1 MNKLNTF
8 GMFEDFAQALKKI
21 SSSQKTAFFATLII
35 GFATHLYKFTNYLPN
50 NDSVYNLYAK
60 QDIIQSG
67 RWFLAIPAGLSSDFD
82 LPMITGILSVL
93 YIALAV
99 IVLVSLFNIQNKF
112 VICIVSGITVAYPS
126 ITAIF
131 FYGYTSDAYMLALFF
146 AALAVFLTKFGEKKV
161 WQLTISAL
169 LVCLT
174 AAIYQ
179 AFIQYYLILIIVYF
193 VYSVLTD
200 EISLKQAWQY
210 IVKQIAVFAVGMG
223 AYYAIWKIILHF
235 TNYEAG
241 AYLGLGSVKISIN
254 TIRSGFI
261 RGLNEL
267 LYFITEMN
275 LSRTKL
281 SFYCAANIMLIG
293 ACCIAILTAII
304 KTKLYKKTALFLT
317 VVGALLIS
325 LPCTVM
331 WDMVGEKGTATTR
344 TLICLSLFFVLT
356 VLLFD
361 KFFDIRCK
369 NLFGIFAILVVCN
382 YSIMAN
388 VSYFTLNRT
397 AMVSAYK
404 ANELMI
410 SIHEYEQQYNINR
423 IAFIGEGSSNY
434 PVVNNENVYKERTNY
449 YQKYHLLAFYGDLLF
464 DDSHAYYYLTNYCG
478 MDLEYVDRNDLLAL
492 QEEKQVQALA
502 VWPSSD
508 SFTVIDDILVV
519 KLSDNTN
526 YWWLDE

>member
-1 MNKLNTF
+1 
-8 GMFEDFAQALKKI
+8 MFENYISTLKKFKTN
-21 SSSQKTAFFATLII
+21 QKTAFIATIII

-131 FYGYTSDAYMLALFF
+131 FYGYTSDAYMLALLF
-146 AALAVFLTKFGEKKV
+146 AVIAVYLARFGEKKI
-161 WQLTISAL
+161 WKLALSAL

-174 AAIYQ
+174 CAIYQ
-179 AFIQYYLILIIVYF
+179 AFIQYYLILIIIYF
-193 VYSVLTD
+193 VYYVFTSD
-200 EISLKQAWQY
+200 ISLKQAWLY
-210 IVKQIAVFAVGMG
+210 IAKQIAIFTVGMG
-223 AYYAIWKIILHF
+223 AYYFIWKIILHF
-235 TNYEAG
+235 SDYEAG
-241 AYLGLGSVKISIN
+241 SYLGLDSLKISIS
-254 TIRSGFI
+254 TIISGFC
-261 RGLNEL
+261 RGLKEL
-267 LYFITEMN
+267 LYFITESN
-275 LSRTKL
+275 LSRSKIT
-281 SFYCAANIMLIG
+281 FYCAANLLLIG
-293 ACCIAILTAII
+293 TLCFAILIAAI
-304 KTKLYKKTALFLT
+304 KSKLYKKVGLLLT
-317 VVGALLIS
+317 VIGALLIS

-331 WDMVGEKGTATTR
+331 WDMVGEKGIATSR
-344 TLICLSLFFVLT
+344 TLICTSLFFVLT
-356 VLLFD
+356 VLLIEYY
-361 KFFDIRCK
+361 FDIHIK
-369 NLFGIFAILVVCN
+369 NIFGVFAILVIFN
-382 YSIMAN
+382 YSVMAN
-388 VSYFTLNRT
+388 VGYFTLNRT
-397 AMVSAYK
+397 AMSSVYK
-404 ANELMI
+404 ASKIMTTIHKYENE
-410 SIHEYEQQYNINR
+410 YDINR
-423 IAFIGEGSSNY
+423 IAFIGEGSYEY
-434 PVVNNENVYKERTNY
+434 PIINNDSVYRNRTNY
-449 YQKYHLLAFYGDLLF
+449 YEKYRLLTFYGDLLF
-464 DDSHAYYYLTNYCG
+464 DNSHAYYYLTNYCG